1 MARVSTLWRNDKLY
15 SECRFHGETDPIID
29 NIYFN
34 SKECGKKGLFV
45 AIEGFHVDG
54 HSFIDQA
61 ISGGCTAVIHSKE
74 LSFYHPK
81 VLYIQHPNVRKI
93 ASHLGYKLYGPLP
106 QNIIGV
112 TGTDG
117 KSTTAEFLYQILK
130 RINVKCALLTTVSC
144 DTGRKKERSPFKQS
158 TPESNQLY
166 QFLSNCYLNG
176 IDTVI
181 LETTSHALSESGS
194 RVTELEFSGAIFTTI
209 SSDHLDFHKTK
220 ENYIDAK
227 LNLARQLKEGAFV
240 VMEETFAYKNE
251 VLKSLKSGVK
261 VFYYSLNKK
270 QSGANLKATT
280 LFSSFFEQTLL
291 CNSTKVK
298 LNYGQ
303 NIYAKNF
310 LAAVSGAITMTK
322 LAPLYIFKNANSLE
336 KIDGRFKIINKE
348 NFPTIVIDFA
358 HTSDAFENIFSHTRK
373 FFPATKMVALFG
385 AAAERD
391 HSKRPTLG
399 YIASLYCDTIILTN
413 EDPRFE
419 NQKEILDDLKS
430 GIKNAVS
437 VYCIYDRLE
446 AIEFALQVAT
456 KADVVLLLAKGHEKF
471 IDYGSFR
478 KEWDEENVVLTLLT
492 QMGKDNG

>member
-15 SECRFHGETDPIID
+15 SECRFHGEIDPIID

-34 SKECGKKGLFV
+34 SNECGTRSLFV
-45 AIEGFHVDG
+45 ALEGIHVDG
-54 HSFIDQA
+54 HSFIEQA
-61 ISGGCTAVIHSKE
+61 INSGSCAIIHSKE
-74 LSFYHPK
+74 LSFYHPE
-81 VLYIQHPNVRKI
+81 VLYIQHPNGRKI

-106 QNIIGV
+106 QNIIGI

-130 RINVKCALLTTVSC
+130 RINVKCALLTTVSY
-144 DTGRKKERSPFKQS
+144 DTGLKKESSPFKQS

-166 QFLSNCYLNG
+166 QFLHNCYLNG

-194 RVTELEFSGAIFTTI
+194 RVADLEFSGSIFTTI

-240 VMEETFAYKNE
+240 VMEESFAYKDE
-251 VLKSLKSGVK
+251 VLKSIKSSVK
-261 VFYYSLNKK
+261 PFYYSLDKN
-270 QSGANLKATT
+270 QSNANLEATT
-280 LFSSFFEQTLL
+280 LFNSFTEQTLL
-291 CNSTKVK
+291 CNLTKVK

-310 LAAVSGAITMTK
+310 LAAVSCAIAMTK
-322 LAPLYIFKNANSLE
+322 LKPLYILKNANSLK
-336 KIDGRFKIINKE
+336 KIEGRFKIINKE

-358 HTSDAFENIFSHTRK
+358 HTPDAFKNILTHTRK
-373 FFPATKMVALFG
+373 FFPATKIVALFG

-399 YIASLYCDTIILTN
+399 YLASLYCDTIILTN

-430 GIKNAVS
+430 EIKNDVNI
-437 VYCIYDRLE
+437 YCIYDRFE
-446 AIEFALQVAT
+446 AIEFALKVAT
-456 KADVVLLLAKGHEKF
+456 KEDVVLLLAKGHEKF
-471 IDYGSFR
+471 IDFGSYR
-478 KEWDEENVVLTLLT
+478 KEWDEENVVLNLLT
-492 QMGKDNG
+492 QMGKNNG